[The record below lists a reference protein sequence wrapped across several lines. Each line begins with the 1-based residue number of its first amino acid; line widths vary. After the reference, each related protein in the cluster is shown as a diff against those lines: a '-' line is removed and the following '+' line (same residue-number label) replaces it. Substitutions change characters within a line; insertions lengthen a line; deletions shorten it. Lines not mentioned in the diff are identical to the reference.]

1 MHADTICE
9 EEARKGKKELMF
21 VVKPRDCVAQEPVP
35 HKPRTST
42 PSLFFYLL
50 YSASLFVEPFTAA
63 SSSRPKHW

>member
-1 MHADTICE
+1 
-9 EEARKGKKELMF
+9 MF

-50 YSASLFVEPFTAA
+50 CSASLFVEPFTAA